1 MISFLIWN
9 QIRSRNHPCRLAA
22 CNQIRRQLLDCARKH
37 VAESHKARDF
47 DRRQAMQLHDL
58 RLEWAHSA
66 ANIAN

>member
-1 MISFLIWN
+1 L
-9 QIRSRNHPCRLAA
+9 PPAA